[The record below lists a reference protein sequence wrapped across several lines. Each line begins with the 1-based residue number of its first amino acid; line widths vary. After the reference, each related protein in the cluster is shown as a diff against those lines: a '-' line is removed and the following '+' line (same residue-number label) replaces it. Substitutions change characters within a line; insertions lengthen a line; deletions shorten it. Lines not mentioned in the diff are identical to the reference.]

1 MKNNK
6 KKNRKNKKKNNF
18 LDKVINIFFTKRYQ
32 VDFLDIVLFGVIV
45 CVMSC
50 FFTNLIIRVR
60 LNENIKFNSIIGEK
74 ASDKLISVY
83 NEIVNKY
90 YEEIDEESLV
100 QAGIDG
106 MIKHLEDKYSI
117 YIDTDNI
124 VDQLDSTYD
133 GIGVVTIENVVSEV
147 YKDSSAYRAGVKSG
161 DIIIGVNDKDI
172 SKDNYQ
178 ELGTLLREN
187 NGENKL
193 KVKRNEEELVFD
205 VVIEKITIPTVTYNQ
220 YKLENKRVGYI
231 KISSMAKNTFE
242 EFREALIELEKEELY
257 GLIVDVRNNNGGYID
272 SAYNIA
278 SIFIDKRKNIY
289 TLKSRNNEKTYVDET
304 KEVRDYKVVVL
315 INKSTASSAEIL
327 ASSLKISYGAEL
339 VGYSTFG
346 KGKVQTIKYF
356 DDTAL
361 KYTSSEWLCADGT
374 SIEGKGI
381 EPDYKVENEIKDNVL
396 IDLQFD
402 KALSLFK

>member
-1 MKNNK
+1 MRKNK
-6 KKNRKNKKKNNF
+6 KKNRKNQKKNSF

-50 FFTNLIIRVR
+50 FFTNLIIR
-60 LNENIKFNSIIGEK
+60 LKYNESIKFNSIIGES
-74 ASDKLISVY
+74 ASDKFISVY

-90 YEEIDEESLV
+90 YEEIDEDSLV

-133 GIGVVTIENVVSEV
+133 GIGIVTIENVVSEV
-147 YKDSSAYRAGVKSG
+147 YKGSSAYRAGVEAG
-161 DIIIGVNDKDI
+161 DIIIGVNDKVI
-172 SKDNYQ
+172 SKENYQ
-178 ELGTLLREN
+178 ELGVLLREN
-187 NGENKL
+187 NGENEL
-193 KVKRNEEELVFD
+193 KVKRNEQELTFD
-205 VVIEKITIPTVTYNQ
+205 VVIEKITIPTVNYDE
-220 YKLENKRVGYI
+220 YKLEDKRIGYI

-242 EFREALIELEKEELY
+242 EFREALIELEKEELS
-257 GLIVDVRNNNGGYID
+257 GLIIDVRNNNGGYID

-278 SIFIDKRKNIY
+278 SVFIDKGKNIY
-289 TLKSRNNEKTYVDET
+289 TLKSRNKEKTYVDET
-304 KEVRDYKVVVL
+304 KENRKYKVVVL
-315 INKSTASSAEIL
+315 VNKSTASSAEIL
-327 ASSLKISYGAEL
+327 ASSLKQSYGAIL
-339 VGYSTFG
+339 VGNSTFG

-361 KYTSSEWLCADGT
+361 KYTSSEWLCADGS
-374 SIEGKGI
+374 SIDGNGI
-381 EPDYKVENEIKDNVL
+381 EPDYKVENEIKDNAL

>member
-1 MKNNK
+1 MRKNK
-6 KKNRKNKKKNNF
+6 KKNRKNQKKNSF

-50 FFTNLIIRVR
+50 FFTNLIIR
-60 LNENIKFNSIIGEK
+60 LKYNESIKFNSIIGES
-74 ASDKLISVY
+74 ASDKFISVY
-83 NEIVNKY
+83 NEIINKY
-90 YEEIDEESLV
+90 YEEIDEDGLV

-106 MIKHLEDKYSI
+106 MIDHLEDKYSI

-133 GIGVVTIENVVSEV
+133 GIGIVTIENVVSEV
-147 YKDSSAYRAGVKSG
+147 YKGSSAYRAGVQPG
-161 DIIIGVNDKDI
+161 DIITGVNDKVI
-172 SKDNYQ
+172 SKENYHD
-178 ELGTLLREN
+178 LGTLLREN

-193 KVKRNEEELVFD
+193 KIKRDKEELVFD
-205 VVIEKITIPTVTYNQ
+205 VVIEKITIPTVTYNE
-220 YKLENKRVGYI
+220 YDLEDKRIGYI
-231 KISSMAKNTFE
+231 KVGSMAKNTFE
-242 EFREALIELEKEELY
+242 EFREALIELEKEELF
-257 GLIVDVRNNNGGYID
+257 GLIIDVRNNNGGYKD

-278 SIFIDKRKNIY
+278 SVFIDKGKNIY
-289 TLKSRNNEKTYVDET
+289 TLKSRNKEKTYVDET
-304 KEVRDYKVVVL
+304 KEHRKYKVVVL
-315 INKSTASSAEIL
+315 VNKSTASSAEIL
-327 ASSLKISYGAEL
+327 ASSLKQSYGALL
-339 VGYSTFG
+339 VGHSTFG

-361 KYTSSEWLCADGT
+361 KYTSSEWLCADGS
-374 SIEGKGI
+374 SIDGKGI

-402 KALSLFK
+402 KALSLFN